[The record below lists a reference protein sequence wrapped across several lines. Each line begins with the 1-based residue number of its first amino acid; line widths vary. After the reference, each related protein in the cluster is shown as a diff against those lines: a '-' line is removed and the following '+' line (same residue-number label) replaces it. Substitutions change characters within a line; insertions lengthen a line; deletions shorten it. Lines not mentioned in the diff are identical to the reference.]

1 MRGIVMT
8 GANDYLSVKEAA
20 AALEM
25 SPLILSAKC
34 KRGEVPGVTRL
45 GHAYVIPAEYVSGVL
60 AGRAGTVTQAQAADR
75 LGVTRQY
82 ICQLVHAG
90 KLRTRGGRV
99 EMDSLSALEEGR
111 AAKCR
116 A

>member
-1 MRGIVMT
+1 MPV
-8 GANDYLSVKEAA
+8 ASDYLSVKEAA
-20 AALEM
+20 AALSM

-34 KRGEVPGVTRL
+34 KRGEVPGVERL
-45 GHAYVIPAEYVSGVL
+45 SHAYLIPAEYVSGIL

-82 ICQLVHAG
+82 ICQLVAAG

-99 EMDSLSALEEGR
+99 ELDSLTAFEEGR
-111 AAKCR
+111 AAKCQ

>member
-34 KRGEVPGVTRL
+34 KRVEVPGVTRL
-45 GHAYVIPAEYVSGVL
+45 GHAYVIPVEYVSGVL
-60 AGRAGTVTQAQAADR
+60 EARAGTVTQAQAADR

-99 EMDSLSALEEGR
+99 ELDSLSAFEEGR

-116 A
+116 E

>member
-1 MRGIVMT
+1 MA
-8 GANDYLSVKEAA
+8 GANDYISVKEAA

-25 SPLILSAKC
+25 SPLILSGKC
-34 KRGEVPGVTRL
+34 KRGEVPGVERL

-60 AGRAGTVTQAQAADR
+60 EARAGTVTQAQAADR

-99 EMDSLSALEEGR
+99 EMDSLSAFEEGR

>member
-1 MRGIVMT
+1 MAAV
-8 GANDYLSVKEAA
+8 NDYLSVKEAA

-25 SPLILSAKC
+25 SPLILSGKC
-34 KRGEVPGVTRL
+34 KRGEVPGVERL
-45 GHAYVIPAEYVSGVL
+45 GHAYIIPAEYVSGVL
-60 AGRAGTVTQAQAADR
+60 EGRAGTVTQAQAADR

-90 KLRTRGGRV
+90 KLRTRGRRV
-99 EMDSLSALEEGR
+99 DLDSLTAFEEGR